1 MSLVDASAIQFA
13 VVREDAT
20 IECAIVHEL
29 ERRSA
34 LLVASGGCTALALA
48 SACPELAQTLVDPNP
63 AQLELV
69 RRKASLLSDREV
81 PPSRF
86 GVGNDDPTAL
96 HECGNFERLFRL
108 LRHVLDLF
116 VVASTERARRFET
129 DEAWDD
135 VFDTPYWPRAFELAF
150 SEGMLV
156 TMFGPAAI
164 QHAAPGSYP
173 EYFRGRIEAALRR
186 DDRSSNP
193 YLHHLLL
200 GRYSA
205 EPAAWPEYLR
215 LRADFGAGFAP
226 EIVRGTLLDIRSFEP
241 FDFVGLS
248 NVMDWMDDDAC
259 TELAKRLADEL
270 QPGAAVLWRQLND
283 PRDLLGR
290 FDTAFEF
297 DADRDARLLARERSA
312 FYDAVHLGLRR

>member
-1 MSLVDASAIQFA
+1 MSLVGASAIQFA

-20 IECAIVHEL
+20 IECAIAREL

-48 SACPELAQTLVDPNP
+48 SACPGLAQTLVDPNP

-69 RRKASLLSDREV
+69 ERKASLLADPDI

-86 GVGNDDPTAL
+86 GVGADEPNAL
-96 HECGNFERLFRL
+96 HECGNFEWLFRL
-108 LRHVLDLF
+108 LRQVLDLF
-116 VVASTERARRFET
+116 VVAPSERARRFEI
-129 DEAWDD
+129 DEDWDD
-135 VFDTPYWPRAFELAF
+135 VFDTPYWPRAFELVF

-164 QHAAPGSYP
+164 QHATPGSYP

-200 GRYSA
+200 GRYS
-205 EPAAWPEYLR
+205 ERPASWPEYLR
-215 LRADFGAGFAP
+215 RRSDFPAVFAP
-226 EIVRGTLLDIRSFEP
+226 EVVHGTLLDVRSFEP

-248 NVMDWMDDDAC
+248 NVMDWMDDASC

-270 QPGAAVLWRQLND
+270 EPGAAVLWRQLND
-283 PRDLLGR
+283 PRDLIGR
-290 FDTAFEF
+290 FEAAFEF
-297 DADRDARLLARERSA
+297 DSERDTRLLARERSA
-312 FYDAVHLGLRR
+312 FYDAVHLGRRR